1 MCSARIEGDTMK
13 VLDVTPFQEGIQ
25 RNITMLTRLEGEMK
39 AIETAVSG
47 LASMEDSLSG
57 QGGHAIRTFYH
68 DCHLPLLQFFAT
80 FKPAFESTLT
90 SMKYALDSVE
100 PNGNGY
106 IKQTYLEGEVVT
118 GLTDISQTTSTLTTE
133 TNDIMAQVSD
143 IVVLPQLDDTDL
155 QDGVTRAKKK
165 SETTVTDLGEFDTTQ
180 TSALTTIENDLL
192 MMQLWLT
199 ELEGIMKDGL
209 TGTDFPAN
217 LWAQYIEGHPL
228 KTTLDTRTQEVSV
241 VVDEEE
247 TEEVYNPN
255 QSVMGL
261 KDSVGLAKKLN
272 TAVTGGVSSFAMYMA
287 GLNNGLTT
295 SRHFTSAGTYS
306 YRINGTGQAMAALGV
321 ASTVNQGGILK
332 FASKKTGQTGWS
344 TLGDAAL
351 KKHPNLAYWN
361 DSATA
366 AQKAKTIGTA
376 TLKGTGKAFT
386 DLVDVKG
393 IVTSGP
399 LKGAGKA
406 LGPLGAGLSYYG
418 NYSTAKVEG
427 LSEGE
432 SHGRAALDTTI
443 DVAVGGA
450 VQVGLTA
457 AGTALIPIPGVGT
470 AVGIAA
476 GIAVNS
482 LLNVKFGDDNKSA
495 MDHIKGWFH

>member
-1 MCSARIEGDTMK
+1 MK

-25 RNITMLTRLEGEMK
+25 RNLTMLTRLEGEMK
-39 AIETAVSG
+39 AIETAVSA

-57 QGGHAIRTFYH
+57 QGGNAIRTFYH

-90 SMKYALDSVE
+90 SMKSALDSLE
-100 PNGNGY
+100 PNANGY
-106 IKQTYLEGEVVT
+106 IKHTYLEGEVVT

-165 SETTVTDLGEFDTTQ
+165 SETTVTDLGEFDSTQ

-199 ELEGIMKDGL
+199 ELEGIMNDGL

-217 LWAQYIEGHPL
+217 LWAQYIEGHPMT
-228 KTTLDTRTQEVSV
+228 TTLEARTQEVSV

-255 QSVMGL
+255 QTVMGL
-261 KDSVGLAKKLN
+261 KESVGVSKKLN
-272 TAVTGGVSSFAMYMA
+272 TAVTGGISSFAMYRA
-287 GLNNGLTT
+287 GLNNGLFTT
-295 SRHFTSAGTYS
+295 RNFTSAGTYS
-306 YRINGTGQAMAALGV
+306 YRINGTGQAMQALGI
-321 ASTVNQGGILK
+321 SSNVNQGGILK
-332 FASKKTGQTGWS
+332 YATKKPGSTGWS
-344 TLGDAAL
+344 PLGDAAL

-366 AQKAKTIGTA
+366 AQKAKTIGMG

-386 DLVDVKG
+386 DIVDVKG

-418 NYSTAKVEG
+418 NYSTAKEEG

-432 SHGRAALDTTI
+432 AHGRAALDTTI
-443 DVAVGGA
+443 DVAIGGA
-450 VQVGLTA
+450 VQVGFTV

-470 AVGIAA
+470 AIGVGVGIFAN
-476 GIAVNS
+476 IV
-482 LLNVKFGDDNKSA
+482 LNTKYGEKSA